1 MTSLHL
7 GLHWGMVLNAAAK
20 KNIRLHQYQAVGS
33 AAGLLIAAYGIYAF
47 IKREFLTY
55 MFLHSEFVFLDY
67 EESKPLLF
75 SDYLAL
81 MGLCIFVTHYSA
93 KLVKRWERDDD

>member
-1 MTSLHL
+1 
-7 GLHWGMVLNAAAK
+7 MVLNAAAK
-20 KNIRLHQYQAVGS
+20 KNIRLHQYQAAGS

-75 SDYLAL
+75 LDYLAL
-81 MGLCIFVTHYSA
+81 MGLCIFITHYSA